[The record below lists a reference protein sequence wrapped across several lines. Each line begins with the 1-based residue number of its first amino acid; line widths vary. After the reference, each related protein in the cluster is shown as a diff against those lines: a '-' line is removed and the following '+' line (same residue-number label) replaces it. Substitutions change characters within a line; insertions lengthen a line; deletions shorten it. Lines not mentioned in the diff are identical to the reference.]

1 MEHIHSHSYRYGPWL
16 LSDKKRQ
23 LNSFDND
30 YIIYKPK
37 VFNIYPLQKNTAITC
52 CRVTENH
59 EEVQL
64 ISQFVVGIVV

>member
-1 MEHIHSHSYRYGPWL
+1 MHICLHSAWDCFCTAMQSLKLQQRFY
-16 LSDKKRQ
+16 DCQ
-23 LNSFDND
+23 
-30 YIIYKPK
+30 KPK

-52 CRVTENH
+52 CRVTENY